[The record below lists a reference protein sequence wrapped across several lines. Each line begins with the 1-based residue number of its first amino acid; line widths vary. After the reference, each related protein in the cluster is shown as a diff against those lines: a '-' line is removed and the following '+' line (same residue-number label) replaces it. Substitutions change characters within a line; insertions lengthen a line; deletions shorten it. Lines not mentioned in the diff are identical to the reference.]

1 MTSFDTRAIPRVIF
15 FIKNILKNKNWK
27 ILDFSAKLYPRILGG
42 CNVWPKS
49 NIYNINNKIK
59 LTWPSNTRPKNIGCG
74 PGYKVV

>member
-1 MTSFDTRAIPRVIF
+1 MPRVIF

-27 ILDFSAKLYPRILGG
+27 ILDFFAKLYPRILGG

-59 LTWPSNTRPKNIGCG
+59 LTW
-74 PGYKVV
+74 